1 MSIAATTRPA
11 PMGRRTITFVLAA
24 LIIIWSV
31 VPILWMLLTAFK
43 PQTAIKTSSPTWFF
57 APTLDNFAHL
67 FGGGNSIG
75 PYIVNSVI
83 ASVGS
88 TVIAIVLGT
97 MAGYGLAGWKSR
109 AKGQLSFWII
119 STRMA
124 PIAAVI
130 VPLFVLFRQFGLIDN
145 VVGLIVAYLTFNL
158 PFAIWLMSAFFA
170 EISPSLQEAA
180 QIDGCSKWQAFR
192 LVVLP
197 TTIPGVVTTAVLCT
211 VFSWNDYAFAS
222 AFSGPSSQTLP
233 MTAGSLITQTG
244 VDWGQLCAIG
254 LITVVPMIVIG
265 LLVRRHLVTGL
276 SLGAVTGE

>member
-1 MSIAATTRPA
+1 MSITTARSAPA
-11 PMGRRTITFVLAA
+11 HRRVIVFVLAA
-24 LIIIWSV
+24 AIIFWSV
-31 VPILWMLLTAFK
+31 VPLLWMLLTAFK
-43 PQTAIKTSSPTWFF
+43 PQTAIKTSSPALSFT
-57 APTLDNFAHL
+57 PTMENFVHL
-67 FGGGNSIG
+67 FSGGNSIG
-75 PYIVNSVI
+75 PYIVNSVV

-88 TVIAIVLGT
+88 TIIAIVLGT
-97 MAGYGLAGWKSR
+97 MAGYGLSGWRSR
-109 AKGQLSFWII
+109 GKGQLSFWII

-130 VPLFVLFRQFGLIDN
+130 VPLFVLFRQFGLIDSLL
-145 VVGLIVAYLTFNL
+145 GLVVAYLTFNL

-170 EISPSLQEAA
+170 EVPPSLQEAA
-180 QIDGCSKWQAFR
+180 QIDGCNKWQAFR

-197 TTIPGVVTTAVLCT
+197 TTLPGVVTTAVLCT

-222 AFSGPSSQTLP
+222 AFSGPESQTLP

-254 LITVVPMIVIG
+254 LITVVPMVVLG
-265 LLVRRHLVTGL
+265 LLVRRHLVIGM